1 LQSLK
6 PKPQAQELSL
16 YEKAE
21 SVKALW
27 DQLVMAYH
35 KRDVGF
41 VTEIPLRI
49 VQDWLVKEGIALDR
63 DKAKMVMVNEIGAL
77 RLEG

>member
-1 LQSLK
+1 M
-6 PKPQAQELSL
+6 
-16 YEKAE
+16 
-21 SVKALW
+21 KALW

-63 DKAKMVMVNEIGAL
+63 DKAKMVMVSEIGAL